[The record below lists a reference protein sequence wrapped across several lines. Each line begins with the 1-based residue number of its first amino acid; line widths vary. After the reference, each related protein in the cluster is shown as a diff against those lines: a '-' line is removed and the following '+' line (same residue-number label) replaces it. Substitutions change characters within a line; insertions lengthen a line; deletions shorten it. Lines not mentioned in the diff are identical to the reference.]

1 MIKSMTTTA
10 RRRSSLAKSPMLPR
24 INNGKRGRRSK
35 NVPDTKSSAAS
46 LGDLS
51 KSSSVNSWPT
61 RGPGY
66 RNFSEH
72 RVQAAPRKKQD
83 QTLKFMKHSLIKQT
97 ALGFQITQ
105 TISPLRTSNPS
116 KSFPT
121 SRKIDYRK
129 KPQSKGEVKT
139 TKVPQTELPLLSVMK
154 IGTLRYSGR
163 GRGGRQPEVK
173 CSILGTN

>member
-1 MIKSMTTTA
+1 MDLNYDESSQEVVTTIAMIKSMTTIA
-10 RRRSSLAKSPMLPR
+10 RKRSSLAKSPMLPR
-24 INNGKRGRRSK
+24 INNVNEDAVQRTFLIQNVARRRLAIYQ
-35 NVPDTKSSAAS
+35 NRRP
-46 LGDLS
+46 LI
-51 KSSSVNSWPT
+51 
-61 RGPGY
+61 RGPREGY

-97 ALGFQITQ
+97 ALGLQITQ

-129 KPQSKGEVKT
+129 KKPSQKERWKRRKYPKLSYHCS
-139 TKVPQTELPLLSVMK
+139 LLWK
-154 IGTLRYSGR
+154 
-163 GRGGRQPEVK
+163 
-173 CSILGTN
+173 

>member
-1 MIKSMTTTA
+1 MVNEDAVQRTFLIQKVA
-10 RRRSSLAKSPMLPR
+10 RRRLA
-24 INNGKRGRRSK
+24 IYQNRR
-35 NVPDTKSSAAS
+35 P
-46 LGDLS
+46 LI
-51 KSSSVNSWPT
+51 
-61 RGPGY
+61 RGPREGY

>member
-1 MIKSMTTTA
+1 MVNEDAVQRTFLIQNVA
-10 RRRSSLAKSPMLPR
+10 RRRLA
-24 INNGKRGRRSK
+24 IYQNRR
-35 NVPDTKSSAAS
+35 P
-46 LGDLS
+46 LI
-51 KSSSVNSWPT
+51 
-61 RGPGY
+61 RGPREGY

-97 ALGFQITQ
+97 ALGLQITQ

-129 KPQSKGEVKT
+129 KTPVKRRGENDESTPNWVT
-139 TKVPQTELPLLSVMK
+139 TALCYENRDLK
-154 IGTLRYSGR
+154 ILWTRPRRTATGS
-163 GRGGRQPEVK
+163 EMFH
-173 CSILGTN
+173 SWN